1 MPEEKLG
8 ENASIK
14 TLIED
19 LKTLQDSQ
27 IITKEKFE

>member
-14 TLIED
+14 ALIED